1 MIELCIR
8 PDMRRY
14 FLYNFFLK
22 MPKKIK
28 KILKAVCIRDMY
40 TYIEKYYNFLF
51 RFLISLFLSEIL
63 YYYIYLDED
72 FKN

>member
-1 MIELCIR
+1 MG
-8 PDMRRY
+8 RY

-22 MPKKIK
+22 MPQKNQENPESSMHQRHVDLHRE
-28 KILKAVCIRDMY
+28 ILK
-40 TYIEKYYNFLF
+40 FLF